1 MKKLVVL
8 ITFSLFLFSCSNAG
22 SIDSSSSGN
31 DSLSVY
37 RADSLKKY
45 SSVQDSLKEYEII
58 KQSMV
63 DYEKLIELRA
73 SFIGLVYEYPKSTD
87 FMAKNGYPET
97 LNGTDN
103 RTWVV
108 YFPKGD
114 VTVIMNKQTN
124 VFTNISFGK
133 NERLKSDVTNELSK
147 LIGRRLS
154 YDDYTNAISSIR
166 YGASE
171 KLGSQNCVNKKC
183 VEYYPKG
190 NFTTVTFNEFVDE
203 GDFVTLL
210 RIAPFRE
217 QYLGSF

>member
-1 MKKLVVL
+1 MKKYVVIPAISFL
-8 ITFSLFLFSCSNAG
+8 LFSCSNSPSTDTNARG
-22 SIDSSSSGN
+22 I

-45 SSVQDSLKEYEII
+45 SLVQDSLKEYEII

-73 SFIGLVYEYPKSTD
+73 SNIGLVYEYPKSTD
-87 FMAKNGYPET
+87 FIAENGYPET
-97 LNGTDN
+97 LTGTDN

-114 VTVIMNKQTN
+114 VTVIMNKRTN

-154 YDDYTNAISSIR
+154 YDDYTNTISSIR

-171 KLGSQNCVNKKC
+171 KLGSQNCVNRKC

-217 QYLGSF
+217 KYLGSF

>member
-1 MKKLVVL
+1 MKKYVA
-8 ITFSLFLFSCSNAG
+8 IAAISFLSFSCSNSTSTDTNA
-22 SIDSSSSGN
+22 SGI

-45 SSVQDSLKEYEII
+45 SLVQDSLKEYEII

-73 SFIGLVYEYPKSTD
+73 SNIGLVYEYPKSTD
-87 FMAKNGYPET
+87 FIAENGYPET
-97 LNGTDN
+97 LTGTDN

-114 VTVIMNKQTN
+114 VTVIMNKRTN

-154 YDDYTNAISSIR
+154 YDDYTNTISSIR

-171 KLGSQNCVNKKC
+171 KLGSQNCVNRKC

-217 QYLGSF
+217 KYLGSF

>member
-58 KQSMV
+58 KQSMI

-73 SFIGLVYEYPKSTD
+73 SYIGLVYEYPKSTD
-87 FMAKNGYPET
+87 FMAENGYPET
-97 LNGTDN
+97 LTGTDN

-114 VTVIMNKQTN
+114 VTVIMNN
-124 VFTNISFGK
+124 DIV
-133 NERLKSDVTNELSK
+133 
-147 LIGRRLS
+147 
-154 YDDYTNAISSIR
+154 
-166 YGASE
+166 
-171 KLGSQNCVNKKC
+171 
-183 VEYYPKG
+183 
-190 NFTTVTFNEFVDE
+190 
-203 GDFVTLL
+203 
-210 RIAPFRE
+210 
-217 QYLGSF
+217 